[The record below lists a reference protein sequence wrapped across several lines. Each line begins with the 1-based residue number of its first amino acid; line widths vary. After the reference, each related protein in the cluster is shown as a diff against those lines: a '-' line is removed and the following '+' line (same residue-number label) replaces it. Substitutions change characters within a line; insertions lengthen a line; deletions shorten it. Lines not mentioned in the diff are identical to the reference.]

1 MVDEGVESDSMSQ
14 EHWKA
19 GIEDFNQGRFW
30 HAHESWEK
38 GWNRLPPPLKDYI
51 QALIMACGMFV
62 HLEKSKAGPARA
74 LRLRSLELF
83 EASRE
88 IDRHARIEIPGLE
101 ELLREAESSPN
112 SSGEELLSRGKKLRA
127 HFILN

>member
-1 MVDEGVESDSMSQ
+1 MVDESVESDSMSQ

-19 GIEDFNQGRFW
+19 GIKDFNQGRFW

-62 HLEKSKAGPARA
+62 HLEKSKAGPAQA
-74 LRLRSLELF
+74 LRQRSLELF
-83 EASRE
+83 AASRE
-88 IDRHARIEIPGLE
+88 IAKHPRIEIPGLE
-101 ELLREAESSPN
+101 ELLLSAEDLSN
-112 SSGEELLSRGKKLRA
+112 SSCEELLSRGKKLRA
-127 HFILN
+127 HFILS